1 MKSSNDPKHSKII
14 PNLNNAIDKKTS
26 KREILYSRGRGMGAR
41 NQTKKFQ
48 SNHEEFTYT
57 NHVYPLPII
66 LPLEI
71 EKLQQEDIHTL

>member
-1 MKSSNDPKHSKII
+1 
-14 PNLNNAIDKKTS
+14 
-26 KREILYSRGRGMGAR
+26 MGAR